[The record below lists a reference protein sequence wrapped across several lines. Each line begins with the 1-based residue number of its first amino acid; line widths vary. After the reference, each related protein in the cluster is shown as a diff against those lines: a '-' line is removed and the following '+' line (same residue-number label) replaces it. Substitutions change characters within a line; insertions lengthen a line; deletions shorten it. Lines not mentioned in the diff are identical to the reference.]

1 MSLTNN
7 PNNRINMMYT
17 GDSLNSLLDRMDRER
32 QELRA
37 LNPNNPAVIAATRH
51 WERMLAEIRLAYPS
65 LEQRGKAIG
74 IIHKLA
80 DQELTKISDQ
90 IAMQ

>member
-1 MSLTNN
+1 
-7 PNNRINMMYT
+7 MYT
-17 GDSLNSLLDRMDRER
+17 GDSLNKMLDKMERER
-32 QELRA
+32 QDYAA
-37 LNPNNPAVIAATRH
+37 LNPDNPAVRAASRH
-51 WERMLAEIRLAYPS
+51 WERMLAEIRLAYPG

-90 IAMQ
+90 IALQ